1 MTQNSFAL
9 FKTPAIITK
18 VDNYKENHLLI
29 SVFSCEY
36 GKKSLIVFGGKS
48 KKKNTHF
55 VKGLISEI
63 EFNKENS
70 CLNSSLIQSYNWF
83 LFDKYRLKVIDYICF
98 LINKLLFLE
107 DRQSEI
113 LNTYQRLLISMNNNS
128 NYLIDLI
135 QLELEILKSSG
146 YQPDLNDSVIKKVLG
161 DGFSINGNSYDELLD
176 FLKNDQE
183 LQKTFSNFMEK
194 VISRVL
200 NNLNINLPFNRSEI
214 IQKN

>member
-1 MTQNSFAL
+1 M
-9 FKTPAIITK
+9 FKTPSIITK

-48 KKKNTHF
+48 KKKNTDF

-70 CLNSSLIQSYNWF
+70 CLNSNLIQSYNWF

-107 DRQSEI
+107 DNQSEI
-113 LNTYQRLLISMNNNS
+113 LNIYQSLLISMNNNS
-128 NYLIDLI
+128 NYLVDLI
-135 QLELEILKSSG
+135 QLELEILRSSG

-161 DGFSINGNSYDELLD
+161 DGFSINEKSYDGLLTL
-176 FLKNDQE
+176 LKNDQS
-183 LQKTFSNFMEK
+183 LQKAFSNFMEK
-194 VISRVL
+194 VILRVL

>member
-1 MTQNSFAL
+1 L

-29 SVFSCEY
+29 SVFSCEF

-48 KKKNTHF
+48 KKKNTDF
-55 VKGLISEI
+55 IKGTISEI

-70 CLNSSLIQSYNWF
+70 CLNTNIIQSYNWF
-83 LFDKYRLKVIDYICF
+83 LFDKYRLKVIDYGCF

-107 DRQSEI
+107 DKNSEI
-113 LNTYQRLLISMNNNS
+113 LNTYQELLISMNNNS
-128 NYLIDLI
+128 NYLVDLI
-135 QLELEILKSSG
+135 KLELEILKSSG
-146 YQPDLNDSVIKKVLG
+146 YQPDLSDSVIKKILG
-161 DGFSINGNSYDELLD
+161 DGFLINANSYDELSIS
-176 FLKNDQE
+176 LKNDQDSQE
-183 LQKTFSNFMEK
+183 AFSNFMEK
-194 VISRVL
+194 VIVKVL

>member
-9 FKTPAIITK
+9 FKTSAIITK

-29 SVFSCEY
+29 SVFSSEY

-48 KKKNTHF
+48 KKKNTDF

-70 CLNSSLIQSYNWF
+70 CLNSSIIQSYNWF

-113 LNTYQRLLISMNNNS
+113 LNTYQRLLISMNSNS

-146 YQPDLNDSVIKKVLG
+146 YQPDLSDSVIKKVLG
-161 DGFSINGNSYDELLD
+161 DGFSINGNSYDELLN
-176 FLKNDQE
+176 FLKNNQD
-183 LQKTFSNFMEK
+183 LQKVFSNFMEK

>member
-9 FKTPAIITK
+9 FKTSAIITK

-29 SVFSCEY
+29 SVFSSEY

-48 KKKNTHF
+48 KKKNTDF

-113 LNTYQRLLISMNNNS
+113 LNTYQRLLISMNSNS

-146 YQPDLNDSVIKKVLG
+146 YQPDLSDSVIKKVLG
-161 DGFSINGNSYDELLD
+161 DGFSINGNSYDELLN
-176 FLKNDQE
+176 FLKNNQD
-183 LQKTFSNFMEK
+183 LQKAFSNFMEK

>member
-1 MTQNSFAL
+1 M

-29 SVFSCEY
+29 SVFSCEF

-48 KKKNTHF
+48 KKKNTDF
-55 VKGLISEI
+55 VKGIISEI

-70 CLNSSLIQSYNWF
+70 CLNTNLIQSYNWF
-83 LFDKYRLKVIDYICF
+83 LFDKYRLKVIDYSCF

-107 DRQSEI
+107 DKQSEI
-113 LNTYQRLLISMNNNS
+113 LNTYRGLLISMNNSS
-128 NYLIDLI
+128 NYLVNLI

-146 YQPDLNDSVIKKVLG
+146 YQPDLSDSVLKKVLG
-161 DGFSINGNSYDELLD
+161 DSLIIKANSYDELINSLR
-176 FLKNDQE
+176 NDQN
-183 LQKTFSNFMEK
+183 LQKVFSNFMEK
-194 VISRVL
+194 LMAKVL

-214 IQKN
+214 IKKN

>member
-1 MTQNSFAL
+1 M

-29 SVFSCEY
+29 SVFSCEF

-48 KKKNTHF
+48 KKKNTDF
-55 VKGLISEI
+55 VKGIISEI

-70 CLNSSLIQSYNWF
+70 CLNTNLIQSYNWF
-83 LFDKYRLKVIDYICF
+83 LFDKYRLKVIDYSCF

-107 DRQSEI
+107 DKQSEI
-113 LNTYQRLLISMNNNS
+113 LNTYQDLLISMNNNS
-128 NYLIDLI
+128 NYLVDLI
-135 QLELEILKSSG
+135 KLELEILKSSG
-146 YQPDLNDSVIKKVLG
+146 YQPDLSDSVIKKILG
-161 DGFSINGNSYDELLD
+161 DGFLINANSYDELSNL
-176 FLKNDQE
+176 LKNDQDSE
-183 LQKTFSNFMEK
+183 EAFSNFMEK
-194 VISRVL
+194 VIAKVL

>member
-1 MTQNSFAL
+1 M

-29 SVFSCEY
+29 SVFSCEF

-48 KKKNTHF
+48 KKKNTDF
-55 VKGLISEI
+55 VKGIISEI

-70 CLNSSLIQSYNWF
+70 CLNTNIIQSYNWF
-83 LFDKYRLKVIDYICF
+83 LFDKYRLKVIDYGCF

-107 DRQSEI
+107 DKNSEI
-113 LNTYQRLLISMNNNS
+113 LNTYQELLISMNNNS
-128 NYLIDLI
+128 NYLVDLI
-135 QLELEILKSSG
+135 KLELEILKSSG
-146 YQPDLNDSVIKKVLG
+146 YQPDLSDSVIKKILG
-161 DGFSINGNSYDELLD
+161 DGFLINANSYDELSIL
-176 FLKNDQE
+176 LKNNQDLQE
-183 LQKTFSNFMEK
+183 AFSNFMEK
-194 VISRVL
+194 VIVKVL

>member
-1 MTQNSFAL
+1 MTQNNFAL
-9 FKTPAIITK
+9 FKTSAIITK

-29 SVFSCEY
+29 SVFSSEY

-48 KKKNTHF
+48 KKKNTDF

-113 LNTYQRLLISMNNNS
+113 LNTYQRLLISMNSNS

-146 YQPDLNDSVIKKVLG
+146 YQPDLSDSVIKKVLG
-161 DGFSINGNSYDELLD
+161 DGFSINGNSYDELLN
-176 FLKNDQE
+176 FLKNNQD
-183 LQKTFSNFMEK
+183 LQKVFSNFMEK

>member
-1 MTQNSFAL
+1 M

-29 SVFSCEY
+29 SVFSCEF

-48 KKKNTHF
+48 KKKNTDF
-55 VKGLISEI
+55 VKGIISEI

-70 CLNSSLIQSYNWF
+70 CLNTNLIQSYNWF
-83 LFDKYRLKVIDYICF
+83 LFDKYRLKVIDYSCF

-107 DRQSEI
+107 DKNSEI
-113 LNTYQRLLISMNNNS
+113 LNTYQELLISMNKNS
-128 NYLIDLI
+128 NYLVDLI
-135 QLELEILKSSG
+135 KLELEILKSSG
-146 YQPDLNDSVIKKVLG
+146 YQPDLSDSVIKKILG
-161 DGFSINGNSYDELLD
+161 DGFLINANSYDELSIL
-176 FLKNDQE
+176 LKNDQGSQE
-183 LQKTFSNFMEK
+183 AFSNFMEK
-194 VISRVL
+194 VIVKVL

>member
-1 MTQNSFAL
+1 M
-9 FKTPAIITK
+9 FKTSAIITK

-63 EFNKENS
+63 EFNKDNS
-70 CLNSSLIQSYNWF
+70 CLNSNLIQSYNWF

-107 DRQSEI
+107 DKQSEM
-113 LNTYQRLLISMNNNS
+113 LNAYQSLLNSMNNSS
-128 NYLIDLI
+128 NYLVDLI

-146 YQPDLNDSVIKKVLG
+146 YQPDLNDNVIKKVLG
-161 DGFSINGNSYDELLD
+161 DGFLIDTNSNDELLTL
-176 FLKNDQE
+176 LKNNQT
-183 LQKTFSNFMEK
+183 LQKAFSNFMEK
-194 VISRVL
+194 VILRVL

>member
-48 KKKNTHF
+48 KKKNTDF

-83 LFDKYRLKVIDYICF
+83 LFDKYRLKVIDYTCF

-107 DRQSEI
+107 DRRSEI
-113 LNTYQRLLISMNNNS
+113 LNSYQSLLISMNNNS

-146 YQPDLNDSVIKKVLG
+146 YQPDLSDSVIKKVLG

>member
-1 MTQNSFAL
+1 M

-29 SVFSCEY
+29 SVFSCEF

-48 KKKNTHF
+48 KKKNTDF
-55 VKGLISEI
+55 VKGIITEI

-70 CLNSSLIQSYNWF
+70 CLNTNLIQSYNWF
-83 LFDKYRLKVIDYICF
+83 LFDKYRLKVIDYSCF

-107 DRQSEI
+107 DKNSEI
-113 LNTYQRLLISMNNNS
+113 LNTYKDLLISMNNNS
-128 NYLIDLI
+128 NYLVDLI
-135 QLELEILKSSG
+135 KLELEILKSSG
-146 YQPDLNDSVIKKVLG
+146 YQPDLRDSIIKKVLG
-161 DGFSINGNSYDELLD
+161 DGFLINANSYDQLSIL
-176 FLKNDQE
+176 LKNDQDS
-183 LQKTFSNFMEK
+183 QVSFSNFMEK
-194 VISRVL
+194 VIVKVL

>member
-1 MTQNSFAL
+1 M

-29 SVFSCEY
+29 SVFSCEF

-48 KKKNTHF
+48 KKKNTDF
-55 VKGLISEI
+55 VKGIISEI

-70 CLNSSLIQSYNWF
+70 CLNTNIIQSYNWF
-83 LFDKYRLKVIDYICF
+83 LFDKYRLKVIDYGCF

-107 DRQSEI
+107 DKNSEI
-113 LNTYQRLLISMNNNS
+113 LNTYQDLLISMNNNS
-128 NYLIDLI
+128 NYLVDLI
-135 QLELEILKSSG
+135 KLELEILKSSG
-146 YQPDLNDSVIKKVLG
+146 YQPDLSDSVIKKILG
-161 DGFSINGNSYDELLD
+161 DGFLINANSYDQLSIL
-176 FLKNDQE
+176 LKNDQDSQE
-183 LQKTFSNFMEK
+183 SFSNFMEK
-194 VISRVL
+194 VIVKVL

>member
-1 MTQNSFAL
+1 M

-29 SVFSCEY
+29 SVFSCEF

-48 KKKNTHF
+48 KKKNTDF
-55 VKGLISEI
+55 VKGIISEI

-70 CLNSSLIQSYNWF
+70 CLNTNLIQSYNWF
-83 LFDKYRLKVIDYICF
+83 LFDKYRLKVIDYSCF

-107 DRQSEI
+107 DKQSEI
-113 LNTYQRLLISMNNNS
+113 LNTYQGLLIAMNNSS
-128 NYLIDLI
+128 NYLVDLI

-146 YQPDLNDSVIKKVLG
+146 YQPDLSDSVIKKVLG
-161 DGFSINGNSYDELLD
+161 DGLSINANSHDELINSLR
-176 FLKNDQE
+176 NDQN
-183 LQKTFSNFMEK
+183 LQKVFSDFMEK
-194 VISRVL
+194 VMAKVL

-214 IQKN
+214 IKKN

>member
-48 KKKNTHF
+48 KKKNTDF

-83 LFDKYRLKVIDYICF
+83 LFDKYRLKVIDYTCF

-113 LNTYQRLLISMNNNS
+113 LNSYQSLLTSMNNNS

-161 DGFSINGNSYDELLD
+161 KGFSINSNSYDELLNL
-176 FLKNDQE
+176 LKNDQG
-183 LQKTFSNFMEK
+183 LQKAFSNFMEK
-194 VISRVL
+194 VILRVL

>member
-1 MTQNSFAL
+1 M

-29 SVFSCEY
+29 SVFSCEF

-48 KKKNTHF
+48 KKKNTDF
-55 VKGLISEI
+55 VKGIISEI

-70 CLNSSLIQSYNWF
+70 CLNTNLIQSYNWF
-83 LFDKYRLKVIDYICF
+83 LFDKYRLKVIDYGCF

-107 DRQSEI
+107 DKQSEI
-113 LNTYQRLLISMNNNS
+113 LNTYQGLLIAMNNSS
-128 NYLIDLI
+128 NYLVDLI

-146 YQPDLNDSVIKKVLG
+146 YQPDLSDSVIKKVLG
-161 DGFSINGNSYDELLD
+161 DGLSINANSYDELINSLR
-176 FLKNDQE
+176 NDQN
-183 LQKTFSNFMEK
+183 LQKVFSDFMEK
-194 VISRVL
+194 VMAKVL

-214 IQKN
+214 IKKN

>member
-1 MTQNSFAL
+1 M

-48 KKKNTHF
+48 KKKNTDF
-55 VKGLISEI
+55 VKGLLSEI

-83 LFDKYRLKVIDYICF
+83 LFDKYRLKVIDYTCF

-113 LNTYQRLLISMNNNS
+113 LNSYQILLISMNNNS

-146 YQPDLNDSVIKKVLG
+146 YQPDLSDSVIKKVLG

>member
-1 MTQNSFAL
+1 M

-29 SVFSCEY
+29 SVFSCEF

-48 KKKNTHF
+48 KKKNTDF
-55 VKGLISEI
+55 VKGIISEI

-70 CLNSSLIQSYNWF
+70 CLNTNLIQSYNWF
-83 LFDKYRLKVIDYICF
+83 LYDKYRLKVIDYSCF

-107 DRQSEI
+107 DKQSEI
-113 LNTYQRLLISMNNNS
+113 LNTYRGLLISMNNSS
-128 NYLIDLI
+128 NYLVDLI

-161 DGFSINGNSYDELLD
+161 DGLSFNANSYDELINSLR
-176 FLKNDQE
+176 NDQN
-183 LQKTFSNFMEK
+183 LQKVFSDFMEK
-194 VISRVL
+194 VMAKVL
-200 NNLNINLPFNRSEI
+200 NNLNINLPFSRSEI
-214 IQKN
+214 IKKN

>member
-1 MTQNSFAL
+1 M

-29 SVFSCEY
+29 SVFSCEF

-48 KKKNTHF
+48 KKKNTDF
-55 VKGLISEI
+55 VKGIISEI

-70 CLNSSLIQSYNWF
+70 CLNTNLIQSYNWF
-83 LFDKYRLKVIDYICF
+83 LYDKYRLKVIDYSCF

-107 DRQSEI
+107 DKQSEI
-113 LNTYQRLLISMNNNS
+113 LNTYQGLLIAMNNSS
-128 NYLIDLI
+128 NYLVDLI

-146 YQPDLNDSVIKKVLG
+146 YQPDLSDSVIKKVLG
-161 DGFSINGNSYDELLD
+161 DGLSINANSYDELINSLR
-176 FLKNDQE
+176 NDQN
-183 LQKTFSNFMEK
+183 LQKVFSDFMEK
-194 VISRVL
+194 VMAKVL

-214 IQKN
+214 IKKN